1 MRFSAILFGLVLI
14 CAVMAVAV
22 PPPQDEDDVRGAFLT
37 SRPKQKPAGSSTGA
51 RPPRKRP
58 KSTSA
63 PAVTKSTDN
72 KPAASSTTSKPSTS
86 DSKPVNARRMGLGM
100 TLFSRDANG
109 LAVRVDPDHV
119 FRKGDRVRILLETN
133 TDGYL
138 YIFNRTNDGPAV
150 MIYPDAEL
158 DEGGNYLQA
167 HVPFEIPAPDAE
179 QERLRWFTFDDVGG
193 TERVFFVFTREPL
206 KNVPIEDELLAFCRD
221 NKCPWRPT
229 DEIWEQV
236 QKQSQEPL
244 KSDRTQTSGKA
255 QTSIEHNA
263 STRGLGLSKDD
274 PQPSVIMM
282 ASSASPLLVAVLDL
296 IHK

>member
-14 CAVMAVAV
+14 CAVIAVAV
-22 PPPQDEDDVRGAFLT
+22 PPPQDEEDVRGAFLT
-37 SRPKQKPAGSSTGA
+37 SRPKEKPAGSSTGA

-63 PAVTKSTDN
+63 PAVTKSTEN
-72 KPAASSTTSKPSTS
+72 KPPASSTASKPSTS
-86 DSKPVNARRMGLGM
+86 DAKPVNARRMGLGL

-119 FRKGDRVRILLETN
+119 FRKGDRIRILLETN
-133 TDGYL
+133 SDGYL

-206 KNVPIEDELLAFCRD
+206 KNVPIEDELVAFCRD

-244 KSDRTQTSGKA
+244 KSDRTKTYGKA
-255 QTSIEHNA
+255 QTSSEHNA

>member
-86 DSKPVNARRMGLGM
+86 ESKPVNARRMGLGM